1 MCIRVSVYR
10 DAYGCVYECVYA
22 PVGWWTNK
30 GQSGCHSFSH
40 SVGVCVYVGIY
51 SLGESL
57 VAHLWVGG
65 QGPESRGHLS
75 SSVGGCVAHGEVGGG
90 GSE

>member
-30 GQSGCHSFSH
+30 GQLGCHSFSH
-40 SVGVCVYVGIY
+40 SVGVCIYVGIY
-51 SLGESL
+51 SQ
-57 VAHLWVGG
+57 GG
-65 QGPESRGHLS
+65 HH
-75 SSVGGCVAHGEVGGG
+75 SVGGAPVGWWTRARVRMTLEQQRRRAH
-90 GSE
+90 SSW